1 MLEVLLAR
9 EEVEECSNL
18 LNNTSKRIVVQAIG
32 AMLQLST
39 MTRMMTLMMAVLKGA
54 DRQPNPIGVTIAEEA
69 TADVLRVKVVSL
81 NRWKT
86 CKRFKSRSKIWN
98 RKSEA
103 QEVTCRT

>member
-9 EEVEECSNL
+9 EEVEECNNL
-18 LNNTSKRIVVQAIG
+18 LNNTSRKIDVQAIG
-32 AMLQLST
+32 AMLLLST
-39 MTRMMTLMMAVLKGA
+39 MTRMMTLMMAVLKDD
-54 DRQPNPIGVTIAEEA
+54 DRQLNPIGVTIAEEA